1 MDDREKSP
9 REGSG
14 RGAGM
19 IQRVWDDLPAG
30 EKNRLIEVVS
40 KIPGDSKG
48 WRDLLKRAGEHL
60 RFAAGRQQR
69 VAIVGPANAGK
80 STLYNQLIRSKA
92 DSAQVS
98 AVPGTTRVSKAGETG
113 LFVIVDTPGADAVGP
128 VGEEER
134 SRALAAAVEADVLL
148 ALFDASHGIRE
159 PEKRLYQDLLALG
172 RPVVVAL
179 NKMDLIGSERPQVI
193 GKAGAALGVRSDQV
207 IPLSAKK
214 GDGIGRVLE
223 AIARTE
229 PGIAAAIGVAL
240 PLYRWDLARGAITR
254 AASTAAA
261 VAVTPLPFL
270 DFFPLIG
277 LQAAMVIGLA
287 RIYDQRMTLGRA
299 RELIATFGLG
309 LLGRTLFYEL
319 SKLGGP
325 PGWLVAAAVAAGTT
339 AAIGYAVANWFENG
353 AAITGNQLRR
363 TSQAV
368 RDALIERLRTIG
380 RRKPGKS
387 ALKNQVRE
395 ILEEVALQ
403 HEPGQSQ
410 GQE

>member
-1 MDDREKSP
+1 MDDKEK
-9 REGSG
+9 GSQESAV
-14 RGAGM
+14 RLTGM
-19 IQRVWDDLPAG
+19 IQRAWDDLPAG
-30 EKNRLIEVVS
+30 EKTRLIDAVS
-40 KIPGDSKG
+40 KLPGEGKG
-48 WRDLLKRAGEHL
+48 WRDLLRRAGEQL
-60 RFAAGRQQR
+60 RFAAGRQRR

-80 STLYNQLIRSKA
+80 STLYNQLIRSRA

-98 AVPGTTRVSKAGETG
+98 AVPGTTRVSKAAETG

-128 VGEEER
+128 VGEDER
-134 SRALAAAVEADVLL
+134 ARALASAEDADVLL

-159 PEKRLYQDLLALG
+159 PEKRIYQDLLALE

-179 NKMDLIGSERPQVI
+179 NKMDLIGRERPQVI

-214 GDGIGRVLE
+214 GDGIGRVLQ

-229 PGIAAAIGVAL
+229 PGIAAAIGAAL
-240 PLYRWDLARGAITR
+240 PLYRWDLARGAIAR

-299 RELIATFGLG
+299 RELIATFGIG

-353 AAITGNQLRR
+353 AAITGDQLRR
-363 TSQAV
+363 TSRAV

-380 RRKPGKS
+380 RRKPGK
-387 ALKNQVRE
+387 ATLKNQVTAILDEMDQQLERE
-395 ILEEVALQ
+395 Q
-403 HEPGQSQ
+403 KQ
-410 GQE
+410 G